1 VIAHLLRQHHYKVF
15 TFADAH
21 SFMREASD
29 FDLAII
35 DFSIPSRR
43 YQILIDGPE
52 LISQLKQQLPN
63 PPIFIL
69 IPSFASIAV

>member
-1 VIAHLLRQHHYKVF
+1 
-15 TFADAH
+15 
-21 SFMREASD
+21 MREASD